1 MGDFIQSPPDST
13 GKKVNCKLTNDG
25 VDDLH
30 TPIHMLGDRND
41 PTKRQS
47 VSNRGEA
54 RVVFDG
60 GSPDFEMFGRTTVS
74 EPNLLDMFKFYQ
86 KEYADKFM
94 YSTSGTASVARDPLF
109 DGMKLTTGTTL
120 GDRAEMTSHR
130 HFHYRPGNTMTK
142 IFTMKGGDGGKVGLT
157 RQIGWITPNDGIFLE
172 MADLDINVVVRNGNM
187 GTEERYQRSAWN
199 GDRLDGNGGDNN
211 LSGATLDPTKNGIW
225 WISFQYLGAGAVSF
239 GTYVGG
245 EKVTCHTISHYGE
258 LDRPYMSTASL
269 PFCVIQQN
277 TATTSTPSEIHVFCV
292 VIYNDGYDELD
303 RNPVPF
309 GASKTIATTSFV
321 PIISF
326 RPTQTFNGDDNRC
339 RIVPISLS
347 ALSSTAAIE
356 VRITLNPALTGDTWS
371 GAESKLEYDVGS
383 TVTTGGSHK
392 DGQLIAAGRS
402 ETIDLSKSF
411 MINRD
416 GVTRLQ
422 NITLSDHITVSARL
436 LEAGTTT
443 AGIVMTVL
451 EID

>member
-1 MGDFIQSPPDST
+1 MEDSIQSPPDST
-13 GKKVNCKLTNDG
+13 GKHVHCKMVNDG
-25 VDDLH
+25 EKDVY
-30 TPIHMLGDRND
+30 TPVNMLADRND

-74 EPNLLDMFKFYQ
+74 ESNLLDMFKFYQ
-86 KEYADKFM
+86 KEYANKFM
-94 YSTSGTASVARDPLF
+94 YTTAGTATVVRDTLF
-109 DGMKLTTGTTL
+109 NGMKLTTGTTV

-130 HFHYRPGNTMTK
+130 HFHYRPGNTMTI
-142 IFTMKGGDGGKVGLT
+142 IFSMKGGDTGKVGLT
-157 RQIGWITPNDGIFLE
+157 RQIGWITPEDGIFIE
-172 MADLDINVVVRNGNM
+172 MADSDINVVVRNGNM
-187 GTEERYQRSAWN
+187 GTEERYLRSGWN
-199 GDRLDGNGGDNN
+199 GDRLDGTGGDNN

-225 WISFQYLGAGAVSF
+225 WIAFQYLGAGAVSF
-239 GTYVGG
+239 GTYVNG
-245 EKVTCHTISHYGE
+245 EKVVCHTIGHYGE

-269 PFCVIQQN
+269 PFCVIQEN
-277 TATTSTPSEIHVFCV
+277 IGTTSTPSEMHMFCA

-309 GASKTIATTSFV
+309 GASKIITSETFV

-326 RPTQTFNGDDNRC
+326 RPSETYNGGDNRS

-347 ALSSTAAIE
+347 ALSNGGDIE
-356 VRITLNPALTGDTWS
+356 VRITLNPTLTNDLWG
-371 GAESKLEYDVGS
+371 GAESKLEYDTNATIVS
-383 TVTTGGSHK
+383 GGSHK
-392 DGQLIAAGRS
+392 DGQLIASGRS

-422 NITLSDHITVSARL
+422 NIAMSDHITVSARL
-436 LEAGTTT
+436 LAAGSTT
-443 AGIVMTVL
+443 AGVVMTVL